1 MDLNTFS
8 KAYQL
13 YKDDVDTDVTIIIS
27 DSNHNDVI
35 TESTFEAQ
43 CEWRQPYRNSIA
55 EPIEKPDAITW
66 SAIAAFK
73 TQAEAQA
80 DFSN

>member
-1 MDLNTFS
+1 MDLNTFV
-8 KAYQL
+8 KAYNL
-13 YKDDVDTDVTIIIS
+13 YKADVDTDVTVMAS
-27 DSNHNDVI
+27 DSNRNNTI

-43 CEWRQPYRNSIA
+43 CEWRQPYRNSTA

-73 TQAEAQA
+73 DQAEAQA